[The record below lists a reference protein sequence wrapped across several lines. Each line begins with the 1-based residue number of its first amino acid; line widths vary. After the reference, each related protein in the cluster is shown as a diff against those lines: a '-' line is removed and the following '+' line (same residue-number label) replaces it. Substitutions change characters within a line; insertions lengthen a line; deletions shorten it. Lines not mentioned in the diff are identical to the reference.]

1 MTRSRTI
8 AATALAVT
16 SLGGVLTGVTA
27 AATTAVPAGAASLP
41 ACPVAALAKAKG
53 PVDISFWE
61 SMNRTNGVTLTKL
74 TDQFNSSQSK
84 VHVTL
89 VDQNSYTTTW
99 AKYQAGLSNG
109 QLPAVAQLQ
118 DIQLQGAI
126 DTQSILPVQS
136 CIKATHYKTSDF
148 IPRALAYW
156 KADGAQQAMPFAVSN
171 PIVFYNKQAFTAA
184 GLTPTKPPATLSQ
197 FMTDAAALKAHG
209 SGVGL
214 KLDPWH
220 LETWL
225 ATANSLFVNNANGRK
240 ARATKAVFAGK
251 NALKI
256 FTDLDT
262 LVTSGEAATNPYTG
276 PDEFD
281 NLLGIGSGKYAMT
294 IDTSAAL
301 GTIATLL
308 GNGQYPNVTLGVGTF
323 PVLTTKIKGG
333 VEPGGSGLYISNK
346 VPAAQQA
353 AAWQYITFLDSPAS
367 QATWAAGTGY
377 IPIRKSSTKTPT
389 VQKLWA
395 TQPGF
400 KVAYQQLVNGA
411 TTPATAG
418 AAIGPFTT
426 VRKAV
431 LTAEE
436 SMYQQGVK
444 PAAALKTAQ
453 KQIDSILASYNQR
466 LGVT

>member
-1 MTRSRTI
+1 MTRSRTL
-8 AATALAVT
+8 AAALAVAALGS
-16 SLGGVLTGVTA
+16 SLAGVMA
-27 AATTAVPAGAASLP
+27 AAPALPAAGAASLP
-41 ACPVAALAKAKG
+41 KCPTAALAKAKG
-53 PVDISFWE
+53 TVDISFWE
-61 SMNRTNGVTLTKL
+61 SMNRTNGVTLAKL
-74 TDQFNSSQSK
+74 TDQFNASQTK

-118 DIQLQGAI
+118 DINLQGAI
-126 DTQSILPVQS
+126 DTQSILPAQS
-136 CIKATHYKTSDF
+136 CINATRYKTSDF

-156 KADGAQQAMPFAVSN
+156 KADGIQQAMPFAVSN
-171 PIVFYNKQAFTAA
+171 PILYYNKQAFTAA
-184 GLTPTKPPATLSQ
+184 GLTPTAPPATLGQ
-197 FMTDAAALKAHG
+197 FLSDAAALKAHG

-214 KLDPWH
+214 KLDAWH

-225 ATANSLFVNNANGRK
+225 ATANTLFVNNANGRK
-240 ARATKAVFAGK
+240 ARATKAAFAGK

-256 FTDLDT
+256 FTDLDQ
-262 LVTSGEAATNPYTG
+262 LVTSGDATTNPATG
-276 PDEFD
+276 TDAYD

-308 GNGQYPNVTLGVGTF
+308 NNGQYPNVTLGVGSF
-323 PVLTTKIKGG
+323 PVLTTKSKGG
-333 VEPGGSGLYISNK
+333 VEPGGSGLYISNR

-353 AAWQYITFLDSPAS
+353 AAWQYVTFLDTPAS

-377 IPIRKSSTKTPT
+377 IPIRKASAKTAT
-389 VQKLWA
+389 IQKLWA
-395 TQPGF
+395 TNPGF
-400 KVAYQQLVNGA
+400 KVAYQQLVGGA

-418 AAIGPFTT
+418 AVIGPFPT
-426 VRKAV
+426 VRTDE
-431 LTAEE
+431 LTAEKD
-436 SMYQQGVK
+436 MYTNGMS
-444 PAAALKTAQ
+444 PAKALAALTRTVN
-453 KQIDSILASYNQR
+453 STLASYNER